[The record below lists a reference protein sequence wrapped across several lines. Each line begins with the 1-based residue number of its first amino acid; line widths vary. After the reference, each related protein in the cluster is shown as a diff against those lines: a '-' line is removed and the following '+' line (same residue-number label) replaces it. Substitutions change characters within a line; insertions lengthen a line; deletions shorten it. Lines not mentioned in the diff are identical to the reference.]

1 MIAIGAIIGIVFL
14 ILVSPRLCR
23 SDKIASLIFVVI
35 NLLHEMISYSHTGL
49 LYYCGGALSQLI
61 IITITN
67 ITVRPTKLALRLQY
81 LCLLSII
88 VDFAGWIAWFSYLN
102 HEVYNIAFYCIY
114 VAAALQII
122 GITGNGKYRIARSSC
137 RRFWANFYRGILHDN
152 KRKGSL

>member
-1 MIAIGAIIGIVFL
+1 MISIFL
-14 ILVSPRLCR
+14 LTVIALVVLISPRLCR
-23 SDKIASLIFVVI
+23 PDRVASLAFVVV
-35 NLLHEMISYSHTGL
+35 NLLHEIVSYSHTAIA
-49 LYYCGGALSQLI
+49 YYGSSALSHLLI
-61 IITITN
+61 MTIINITI
-67 ITVRPTKLALRLQY
+67 RPTKLALRLQY

-122 GITGNGKYRIARSSC
+122 GITGNGKFRIARSSC
-137 RRFWANFYRGILHDN
+137 RRFWANFYRSILHDN